1 MTIPCNTK
9 DLENLK
15 FIEKPNGQVAV
26 RVYSV
31 GGDLLTGV
39 EWDAISVAYPNT
51 VTEVFSYYSGGL
63 AGTLVATVT
72 VVYTN
77 SSKDN
82 ISTVERV

>member
-15 FIEKPNGQVAV
+15 FIEKPNGQVSV